1 MIQFFR
7 VIHIQYDDVYYRDG
21 NEMKGLEKIIEK
33 YCDYISG
40 IRGQKK
46 KAILI
51 QLSSII
57 TDESNKFRKSKEEI
71 GNVFVGI
78 LDSLLAAKMVGLAG
92 RLLYVC
98 QEQLKVCKMSTN

>member
-1 MIQFFR
+1 
-7 VIHIQYDDVYYRDG
+7 
-21 NEMKGLEKIIEK
+21 MKGLEKIIDK
-33 YCDYISG
+33 YCDYTSG

-57 TDESNKFRKSKEEI
+57 TDESNQFKKDKEEI

-98 QEQLKVCKMSTN
+98 QEQLKVCKISKNQYH

>member
-1 MIQFFR
+1 
-7 VIHIQYDDVYYRDG
+7 
-21 NEMKGLEKIIEK
+21 MKGLEKIIEK
-33 YCDYISG
+33 YCDYTSG

-51 QLSSII
+51 QLSSLL
-57 TDESNKFRKSKEEI
+57 TDDSNRFRKDKEEI

-78 LDSLLAAKMVGLAG
+78 LDSLLAAKMIGLAG

-98 QEQLKVCKMSTN
+98 QEQLKVSKSSINQYHSCFGISLIITLF

>member
-1 MIQFFR
+1 
-7 VIHIQYDDVYYRDG
+7 
-21 NEMKGLEKIIEK
+21 MKGLEKIIDK
-33 YCDYISG
+33 YCDYTSG

-57 TDESNKFRKSKEEI
+57 NDESSQFKKDKEDI
-71 GNVFVGI
+71 GNVLVGI

-98 QEQLKVCKMSTN
+98 QEQLKVCRISTNQYHSCIKPFIYNYVTLIMN